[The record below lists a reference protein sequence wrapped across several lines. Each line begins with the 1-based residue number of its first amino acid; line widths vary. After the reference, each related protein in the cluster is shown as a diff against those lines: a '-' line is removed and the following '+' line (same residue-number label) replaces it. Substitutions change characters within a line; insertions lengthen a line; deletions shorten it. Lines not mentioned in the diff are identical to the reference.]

1 MTIKKMKE
9 EEEVLIEQEVDTSAD
24 TLKLFVNKLQER
36 IKELDAIQPE
46 SILIKDDSLGLTL
59 EFSSH
64 KKTIDELN
72 SIALGSFNYLKSQ
85 RKKEIPSWVG

>member
-1 MTIKKMKE
+1 MNEKKE
-9 EEEVLIEQEVDTSAD
+9 EPISIEQQVDVSAD
-24 TLKLFVNKLQER
+24 ALKLFVNKLQAR

-64 KKTIDELN
+64 KKSIEELN
-72 SIALGSFNYLKSQ
+72 GLALGSFDYLKSQ